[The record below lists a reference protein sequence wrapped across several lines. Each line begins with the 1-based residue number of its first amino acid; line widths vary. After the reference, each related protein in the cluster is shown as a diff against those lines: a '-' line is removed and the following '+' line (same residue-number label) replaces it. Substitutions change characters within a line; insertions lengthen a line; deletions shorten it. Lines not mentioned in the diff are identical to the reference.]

1 MDEATIKE
9 IQHELRT
16 IRESQIKLE
25 VDVRHH
31 IKRSDNF
38 EDALL
43 ALEGKA
49 EKQIEVIHAKVSKI
63 EIPYKVSLFLISC
76 AGLIAIITQ
85 IISLGKG

>member
-1 MDEATIKE
+1 MDETTIKE
-9 IQHELRT
+9 IQHELRI

-43 ALEGKA
+43 ALELKA
-49 EKQIEVIHAKVSKI
+49 EKQIATIDSKVSKI
-63 EIPYKVSLFLISC
+63 EIPYKVSLFIIAS
-76 AGLIAIITQ
+76 AGLIAVIAQ